1 MNGPHRFK
9 LFSAITWVALVFHS
23 ESVFACAA
31 CFGGKSDSPLAAG
44 MNWGIF
50 SLMGV
55 VVCVL
60 GGIATFFVYLAK
72 RAAMTAPPAPQGEMP
87 DSTQKA

>member
-1 MNGPHRFK
+1 MNGPQRLK
-9 LFSAITWVALVFHS
+9 LFSAIIAMAMVFHS

-31 CFGGKSDSPLAAG
+31 CFGKTDSPLAAG

-87 DSTQKA
+87 HSTQKA

>member
-1 MNGPHRFK
+1 MNGPQRLK
-9 LFSAITWVALVFHS
+9 LFSAISAVAVVFHS

-31 CFGGKSDSPLAAG
+31 CFGKTDSPLAAG